1 MENYLGNKNSKDKI
15 NKERGN
21 YMKKL
26 ATFAGGCFWCMVKP
40 FDEYKG
46 VESVISGYTG
56 GYTENPTYEEVCTDL
71 TGHIEAIQ
79 ITFDDEIISYK
90 ELLDIYWSVIDPTQ
104 VGGQFADLGHH
115 YKTVIFYHDD
125 EQKEEAEK
133 SKEEL
138 EKSGLYNKPISTEIR
153 KAETF
158 YPAEDYHQY
167 YYKKNPDH
175 YNRYYQGSGRARHIN
190 KIWAKKN
197 LTPLQYEVT
206 QNCATEPPFQNEYY
220 DNFEEGIYVDIIS
233 GEVLFTSKDK
243 FESGCGWPSF
253 AKPAQR
259 GVLAFYEDYSHN
271 MERVEVKASKS
282 GAHMGHIFDDGPEE
296 MGGLR
301 FCINSASLRFIP
313 KDKMKEEGYEEYLK
327 YL

>member
-1 MENYLGNKNSKDKI
+1 
-15 NKERGN
+15 
-21 YMKKL
+21 MKKL

-40 FDEYKG
+40 FDEYEG

-56 GYTENPTYEEVCTDL
+56 GYTQNPTYEDVCTDL

-104 VGGQFADLGHH
+104 VGGQFADRGHH
-115 YKTVIFYHDD
+115 YKTVIFYHD
-125 EQKEEAEK
+125 ESQREEAEK

-138 EKSGLYNKPISTEIR
+138 RQSGLYNKPIATEIK

-158 YPAEDYHQY
+158 YEAEDYHQY
-167 YYKKNPDH
+167 YYKKNPEH
-175 YNRYYQGSGRARHIN
+175 YNRYYQGSGRAKHIK

-206 QNCATEPPFQNEYY
+206 QNSATEPPFDNEYHN
-220 DNFEEGIYVDIIS
+220 NFEEGIYVDIIS
-233 GEVLFTSKDK
+233 GEPLFTSKDK

-253 AKPAQR
+253 AKPL
-259 GVLAFYEDYSHN
+259 GKGILSFYEDYSHN
-271 MERVEVKASKS
+271 MERVEVKGNKS
-282 GAHMGHIFDDGPEE
+282 GAHMGHVFEDGPEE

-313 KDKMKEEGYEEYLK
+313 KEKMKEEGYEEYLK

>member
-1 MENYLGNKNSKDKI
+1 
-15 NKERGN
+15 
-21 YMKKL
+21 MKKL

-40 FDEYKG
+40 FDEYEG

-79 ITFDDEIISYK
+79 ITFDDELITYK

-115 YKTVIFYHDD
+115 YKTVIFYHD
-125 EQKEEAEK
+125 EVQREEAEK

-138 EKSGLYNKPISTEIR
+138 EKSGLYNKPIATEIR

-167 YYKKNPDH
+167 YYKKNPEH
-175 YNRYYQGSGRARHIN
+175 YNRYYHGSGRAKYIN

-206 QNCATEPPFQNEYY
+206 QNSATEPPFENEYY
-220 DNFEEGIYVDIIS
+220 NNFEEGIYVDIIN

-243 FESGCGWPSF
+243 FDSGCG
-253 AKPAQR
+253 
-259 GVLAFYEDYSHN
+259 
-271 MERVEVKASKS
+271 
-282 GAHMGHIFDDGPEE
+282 
-296 MGGLR
+296 
-301 FCINSASLRFIP
+301 
-313 KDKMKEEGYEEYLK
+313 
-327 YL
+327 

>member
-1 MENYLGNKNSKDKI
+1 
-15 NKERGN
+15 
-21 YMKKL
+21 MKKL

-40 FDEYKG
+40 FDEYEG

-56 GYTENPTYEEVCTDL
+56 GYTENPTYEDVCTDL

-90 ELLDIYWSVIDPTQ
+90 ELLDIYWSVTDPTQ
-104 VGGQFADLGHH
+104 VGGQFADRGHH
-115 YKTVIFYHDD
+115 YKTVIFYHD
-125 EQKEEAEK
+125 ENQREEAEK

-138 EKSGLYNKPISTEIR
+138 TQSGLYNKPIATEIR
-153 KAETF
+153 KAEIF

-167 YYKKNPDH
+167 YYKKNPGH
-175 YNRYYQGSGRARHIN
+175 YNRYYQGSGREKHI
-190 KIWAKKN
+190 KKMWAKKN

-206 QNCATEPPFQNEYY
+206 QNSATEPPFDNKYY

-233 GEVLFTSKDK
+233 GEPLFASKDK

-253 AKPAQR
+253 AKPL
-259 GVLAFYEDYSHN
+259 GKGILNFYEDYSHD
-271 MERVEVKASKS
+271 MERVEVKGDKS
-282 GAHMGHIFDDGPEE
+282 GAHMGHVFEDGPEE

-313 KDKMKEEGYEEYLK
+313 KEKMKEEGYEEYLR